1 MTAIALD
8 THQAVRRL
16 EAAGADRDALVTTA
30 DLAELRADLTD
41 SKCACTAPCGFRVG
55 PSYRHPHHA
64 SVPAAPTMR
73 PECDFSRGKRGV
85 TAGERPRWPVR
96 VAEGCTGRSVRV
108 SATRLNPEAATTP
121 KWEFGGGSPP

>member
-1 MTAIALD
+1 MAAIALD

-30 DLAELRADLTD
+30 DFAG
-41 SKCACTAPCGFRVG
+41 SKRACTAPCGFRVG

-73 PECDFSRGKRGV
+73 PESDFSRGKRGV
-85 TAGERPRWPVR
+85 TAGERPRRPVR
-96 VAEGCTGRSVRV
+96 VAEGCAGRSGRV
-108 SATRLNPEAATTP
+108 SATRLNPEAVMTP
-121 KWEFGGGSPP
+121 KWKSGGGFRP